1 MIKESIIPNA
11 RLTARFLH
19 VYACIFIGTL
29 VSARVALAQ
38 DEDASGP
45 GATPVVRAV
54 LTGYGAAGYGA
65 HFDDDGEN
73 NFSASFT
80 PVGLFQIG
88 DDFLYEAEFELG
100 LEGTSTFVVLEHAQV
115 HYLGFERIQLT
126 AGKFHVPFGVWMH
139 ANWINKMPTTTL
151 IYGDA
156 HGGIA
161 EDALFPVLF
170 DVGILGRGRVPL
182 GGMWSLGVEAMITQ
196 GPALAGTNG
205 HDDGHGGP
213 QDEPTGGHADLLPAI
228 AYGTN
233 YSDNNANKTLGLR
246 LRLMHMLAWT
256 FDVAAFHGAYDD
268 EGELSVSAGN
278 VSAKW
283 QPGFVD
289 LRGEVVLLRQQF
301 LHHGSEEATTYGGY
315 YLQAS
320 RRLDAWEPV
329 VRWGHLLEDEIG
341 GEVVRGERRRVS
353 LGLNYWFAPS
363 IPVKAAYLWELDG
376 PDGIFVEWA
385 LGF

>member
-1 MIKESIIPNA
+1 M
-11 RLTARFLH
+11 
-19 VYACIFIGTL
+19 
-29 VSARVALAQ
+29 AQ
-38 DEDASGP
+38 DASDTGTIP
-45 GATPVVRAV
+45 DIRVV

-65 HFDDDGEN
+65 HSDGEN

-100 LEGTSTFVVLEHAQV
+100 LEGASTFVVLEHAQV

-139 ANWINKMPTTTL
+139 ANWINKMPSTTL

-156 HGGIA
+156 HGGVA

-170 DVGILGRGRVPL
+170 DVGVLGRGRVPL

-196 GPALAGTNG
+196 GPALAETDGNG
-205 HDDGHGGP
+205 GHH
-213 QDEPTGGHADLLPAI
+213 DEPRGGHADLLPAI

-301 LHHGSEEATTYGGY
+301 LHHGSEEATSYGGY
-315 YLQAS
+315 YMQAS

-363 IPVKAAYLWELDG
+363 IPVKAAFLWELDG

>member
-1 MIKESIIPNA
+1 MNLNCYQRSRPVH
-11 RLTARFLH
+11 RLCAFL
-19 VYACIFIGTL
+19 FI
-29 VSARVALAQ
+29 ALAAFTGDAVAQ
-38 DEDASGP
+38 DVSDSGP
-45 GATPVVRAV
+45 IPGIRAV

-65 HFDDDGEN
+65 HFDDEVQN

-88 DDFLYEAEFELG
+88 EDFLYESEFELG
-100 LEGTSTFVVLEHAQV
+100 LEGASTFVVLEHAQL
-115 HYLGFERIQLT
+115 HYLGFERFQIT

-151 IYGDA
+151 LYGDA
-156 HGGIA
+156 HGGVA
-161 EDALFPVLF
+161 EDALFPILF
-170 DVGILGRGRVPL
+170 DVGVLGRGRVPL
-182 GGMWSLGVEAMITQ
+182 GRMWSLGVEAMITQ
-196 GPALAGTNG
+196 GPALAGT
-205 HDDGHGGP
+205 DGHGDVHGEHE
-213 QDEPTGGHADLLPAI
+213 DEPTGHADLLPAI

-233 YSDNNANKTLGLR
+233 YSDNNANKTLGMR
-246 LRLMHMLAWT
+246 LRLMQMSSWT
-256 FDVAAFHGAYDD
+256 FDVAGFHGAYDD
-268 EGELSVSAGN
+268 EGELSLSVGN
-278 VSAKW
+278 ISAKW

-289 LRGEVVLLRQQF
+289 LRGEVVLLRQEY
-301 LHHGSEEATTYGGY
+301 LHHGSEEATSYGGY

-341 GEVVRGERRRVS
+341 GETVLHERRRLS
-353 LGLNYWFAPS
+353 LGVNYWFAPS

-376 PDGIFVEWA
+376 TDGLFVEWA